1 SERSSVNVNERWN
14 SFRRRSCLIY
24 YEREG
29 KVERTRLLIDRRRGK
44 RSSAGE
50 RLTNVNEGKT
60 TFGGW
65 FED

>member
-1 SERSSVNVNERWN
+1 M
-14 SFRRRSCLIY
+14 IY

-29 KVERTRLLIDRRRGK
+29 EVGRTRLLIDRRRGK
-44 RSSAGE
+44 RSLAGA